1 MRASRRRSIEI
12 PGVGHGA
19 APIPMGA
26 RVGPIVHSSG
36 IPGTDAHLGV
46 LPSDSKEQVRHAF
59 LNLDS
64 FLSAA
69 GVTLD
74 EVVRL
79 TVLLTSEDL
88 RDTVNEEW
96 LARFPD
102 PAGRPARHITLGP
115 LRAGML
121 IQLEVMAV
129 AAD

>member
-1 MRASRRRSIEI
+1 MGTTRRRSVEI
-12 PGVGHGA
+12 PGVGHGS

-26 RVGPIVHSSG
+26 RVGAIVHSSG

-46 LPSDSKEQVRHAF
+46 LPADPREQVRHAF
-59 LNLDS
+59 RNLDT
-64 FLSAA
+64 FLSEA

-74 EVVRL
+74 DVVRL
-79 TVLLTSEDL
+79 TVLLTADEL

-102 PAGRPARHITLGP
+102 PAGRPARHTTLGP